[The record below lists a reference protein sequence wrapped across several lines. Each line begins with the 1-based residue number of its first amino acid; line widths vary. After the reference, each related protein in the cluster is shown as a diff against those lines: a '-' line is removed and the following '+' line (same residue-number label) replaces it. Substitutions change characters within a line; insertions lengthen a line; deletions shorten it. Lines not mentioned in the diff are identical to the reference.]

1 MMDEKSGRFLGADD
15 TDLFYRYW
23 QSDSAKA
30 ALVIIH
36 GIGEHSERY
45 QNVVKM
51 LVPHGYSIYTFDLR
65 GHGRS
70 SGQRGHISSW
80 DQYRADL
87 AAFVELV
94 REKQSDCPLYLFG
107 HSMGSLIVLDR
118 IIRNPEAFSGLIV
131 SGAAIEPTGVGN
143 PFLILVAKVLS
154 GLMPRYSLPLG
165 IDISALS
172 GDQGVL
178 DCYRNDPLVHG
189 RVTVRWG
196 MESLRIIDEIKQ
208 KLDCIDIPM
217 LILHGA
223 NDSIND
229 PYGSEYIYQK
239 ISSED
244 KTLFI
249 HPQCHHEL
257 HNDVHYVTVVELIK
271 EWLDVR
277 TNRKQ

>member
-1 MMDEKSGRFLGADD
+1 MDEKTGRFCGADD
-15 TDLFYRYW
+15 AYLFYRYW
-23 QSDSAKA
+23 HCDSAKA

-45 QNVVKM
+45 QNVVDM

-70 SGQRGHISSW
+70 SGQRGHINSW

-87 AAFVELV
+87 AAFVEFV

-143 PFLILVAKVLS
+143 PFLILVARVLS

-172 GDQGVL
+172 GDQDVL
-178 DCYRNDPLVHG
+178 ENYRNDPLVHG
-189 RVTVRWG
+189 KVTVRWG
-196 MESLRIIDEIKQ
+196 MESLRIIDNIKQ
-208 KLDCIDIPM
+208 HLGCINIPT

-223 NDSIND
+223 NDTIDD
-229 PYGSEYIYQK
+229 PHGSEYIFEQ

-249 HPQCHHEL
+249 HPHCHHEL
-257 HNDVHYVTVVELIK
+257 HNDVHHVTVIEILK
-271 EWLDVR
+271 EWLDIR
-277 TNRKQ
+277 TNRNI